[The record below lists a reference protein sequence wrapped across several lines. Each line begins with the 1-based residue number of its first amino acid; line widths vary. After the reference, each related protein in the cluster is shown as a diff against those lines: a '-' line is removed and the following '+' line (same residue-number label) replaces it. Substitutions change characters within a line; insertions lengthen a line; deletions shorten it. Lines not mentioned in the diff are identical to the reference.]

1 MALGWKTIIEGVNPE
16 VVAEIG
22 DDVVIIRHNA
32 VPTNGVGG
40 TGAGIAGPGSLVI
53 TTLGG
58 LYINTGSK
66 DSPAWSSLMPGESTE

>member
-16 VVAEIG
+16 VVAELG
-22 DDVVIIRHNA
+22 ANVVIIRHNA
-32 VPTNGVGG
+32 VPTNGVDG

-66 DSPAWSSLMPGESTE
+66 ESPTWVSLMPGEST